1 MKRTTEIRLLGG
13 IMVNVLARSSYLC
26 AGAAFAAALALP
38 TACTD
43 QHPVA
48 PAQSSLATRIIVSAP
63 NGQVSPAS
71 ITNAERSPNV
81 AADALAASSTLV
93 YVSLPLGSISG
104 GSSATIRNRR
114 TGDLVE
120 VSMVDGGFDPTPI
133 AAVADDDLTIDIR
146 GGTSVLLSA
155 TIRVP
160 RRRPPTIV
168 RSEPPNG
175 KTEVPL
181 NEQIEVV
188 FSEPVDPTSIPASL
202 QLLYTDQIVSGL
214 AIPKSSGLVAEFAP
228 NASLAPNTQYT
239 LVITTGVRDLAGE
252 ALEQNV
258 RINFTTG
265 AGAETEPHDATTV
278 FCAPTPPS
286 NSLTTT
292 AAFTPVGDMS
302 QIHGDMTTLLPDG
315 RVLVFGGTPFNDLIW
330 GGVPDT
336 TIRPVAE
343 VYDPAAN
350 TFSPA
355 DNMVTFRGGHPA
367 VLLPQGQ
374 LRFLDGTLLQDGRVF
389 FARPNS
395 AETYDPVAGTFM
407 PTGGYAH
414 TEPSTWNT
422 RTVLLDGRVLLTGSV
437 GTPQRFFGA
446 TELFDPKTG
455 TFKKT
460 GSMHGWSDTPGLGIL
475 LADGTVL
482 FVQWNFDVAGDVAE
496 LYDPTTETFNTIGC
510 LYYSHEYSAG
520 VRLRDGTVL
529 ITGGQLPGGNGSTE
543 TLLYLPATRAF
554 AEGPSM
560 NVGRHSHSATLL
572 RDGTVLI
579 AGGYSIWPNP
589 TRTAEIFRPAP

>member
-13 IMVNVLARSSYLC
+13 IMVNALARSSYLC
-26 AGAAFAAALALP
+26 VGAAFAAALALL

-43 QHPVA
+43 QHPAA

-63 NGQVSPAS
+63 NAQVSPAS
-71 ITNAERSPNV
+71 ITSAERSPNV
-81 AADALAASSTLV
+81 AADALPTSSTLV
-93 YVSLPLGSISG
+93 YVSLPPGSVSA

-146 GGTSVLLSA
+146 GGSSVLMSA

-160 RRRPPTIV
+160 RRRPPTVV

-202 QLLYTDQIVSGL
+202 QLLYTDRIVSGL
-214 AIPKSSGLVAEFAP
+214 ATPNSSGLVAQFAP

-252 ALEQNV
+252 ALEQSV
-258 RINFTTG
+258 RVNFTT
-265 AGAETEPHDATTV
+265 AETEPHDATTV
-278 FCAPTPPS
+278 LCDPTPPR

-292 AAFTPVGDMS
+292 AAFTPVGNMS
-302 QIHGDMTTLLPDG
+302 QIHGEMTTLLPSG
-315 RVLVFGGTPFNDLIW
+315 SVLIFGGKPFEDLIW

-336 TIRPVAE
+336 SIRPVAE
-343 VYDPAAN
+343 VYDPVAK

-355 DNMVTFRGGHPA
+355 DDMITFRGGHPA
-367 VLLPQGQ
+367 VLPPQGQ
-374 LRFLDGTLLQDGRVF
+374 LQFLDGTLLQDGRVF
-389 FARPNS
+389 FVGPKS
-395 AETYDPVAGTFM
+395 AEIYDPAAGTFT
-407 PTGGYAH
+407 PTSAYAH
-414 TEPSTWNT
+414 TDPVTTWTT
-422 RTVLLDGRVLLTGSV
+422 RTVLLDGRVLLTGIA
-437 GTPQRFFGA
+437 GTPQQFFGA

-482 FVQWNFDVAGDVAE
+482 FVQWNFDIYGDVAE

-510 LYYSHEYSAG
+510 LYSFHEYSAG

-529 ITGGQLPGGNGSTE
+529 ITGGQLPGGSGSME
-543 TLLYLPATRAF
+543 TVLYLPSSGSF
-554 AEGPSM
+554 VVGPSM

-579 AGGYSIWPNP
+579 AGGYSGWPIP
-589 TRTAEIFRPAP
+589 TRTAEIFQPAP

>member
-1 MKRTTEIRLLGG
+1 MKWTTEIRLLGG
-13 IMVNVLARSSYLC
+13 ILVNVLARSSC
-26 AGAAFAAALALP
+26 HCVGAAFAAALALL

-63 NGQVSPAS
+63 NAQVSPAS
-71 ITNAERSPNV
+71 ITSAERSPNV
-81 AADALAASSTLV
+81 AADALATSSTLV
-93 YVSLPLGSISG
+93 YVSLPPGSVSA

-146 GGTSVLLSA
+146 AGVSVLLSA

-160 RRRPPTIV
+160 RRRPPTVV

-214 AIPKSSGLVAEFAP
+214 ATPNSSGLVAEFAP
-228 NASLAPNTQYT
+228 NASLASNTQYT

-252 ALEQNV
+252 ALEENV

-265 AGAETEPHDATTV
+265 AGQDATTTS
-278 FCAPTPPS
+278 CPPAPPT

-292 AAFTPVGDMS
+292 AAFTSVGNMS
-302 QIHGDMTTLLPDG
+302 QCHGEMTTLLPDG
-315 RVLVFGGTPFNDLIW
+315 RVLVFGGTPFEDLIW

-343 VYDPAAN
+343 VYDPAAK

-355 DNMVTFRGGHPA
+355 DDLITFRGGHPA
-367 VLLPQGQ
+367 VLVPQGQ
-374 LRFLDGTLLQDGRVF
+374 LQFLDGTPLQDGRVF
-389 FARPNS
+389 FVGRNS
-395 AETYDPVAGTFM
+395 AEIYDATAGAFM
-407 PTGGYAH
+407 PTGTYAH
-414 TEPSTWNT
+414 TEASTWTT
-422 RTVLLDGRVLLTGSV
+422 RTLLLDGRVLLTGFVRV
-437 GTPQRFFGA
+437 GQQLFGA

-460 GSMHGWSDTPGLGIL
+460 GDMHAYGEMPGLGIL

-482 FVQWNFDVAGDVAE
+482 IVQWNFDIACDVAE

-510 LYYSHEYSAG
+510 LYSFHEYSAG

-529 ITGGQLPGGNGSTE
+529 ITGGQLPGGNGSRE
-543 TLLYLPATRAF
+543 TVLYLPSSRSF
-554 AEGPSM
+554 VVGPSM

-572 RDGTVLI
+572 LDGTVLI
-579 AGGYSIWPNP
+579 AGGYSGWPIP
-589 TRTAEIFRPAP
+589 TRTAEIFQPAP